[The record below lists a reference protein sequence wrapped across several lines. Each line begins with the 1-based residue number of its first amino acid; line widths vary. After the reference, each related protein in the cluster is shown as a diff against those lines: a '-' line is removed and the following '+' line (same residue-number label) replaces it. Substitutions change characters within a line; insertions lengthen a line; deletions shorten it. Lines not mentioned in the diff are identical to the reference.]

1 MQKELEKKAQD
12 INDNCPIIIDQTIRL
27 DSCEVLP
34 DNTLQYNYTFLF
46 IDATKIDRN
55 EFKSEMKS
63 TLLYNLQNN
72 DELKRLTEKD
82 VSFVYS
88 CQDENGKPLG
98 KLTITPDDY
107 KNPVAKPDLRT
118 THSGN
123 GNVEKVLKEMVKKT
137 KQQLPLFTEGS
148 GISLIDCKTYNKTL
162 EYTTKLL
169 NEDALRF
176 DSIYFKST
184 NTPIVVDTLKHNPEM
199 KYLSEHGVSI
209 QYEYLDK
216 NNKYLCT
223 ITILPEEYSLQEP

>member
-1 MQKELEKKAQD
+1 M
-12 INDNCPIIIDQTIRL
+12 
-27 DSCEVLP
+27 
-34 DNTLQYNYTFLF
+34 
-46 IDATKIDRN
+46 
-55 EFKSEMKS
+55 
-63 TLLYNLQNN
+63 
-72 DELKRLTEKD
+72 
-82 VSFVYS
+82 
-88 CQDENGKPLG
+88 
-98 KLTITPDDY
+98 
-107 KNPVAKPDLRT
+107 
-118 THSGN
+118 
-123 GNVEKVLKEMVKKT
+123 EKVLKEMVKKT

-169 NEDALRF
+169 NEDASRF

>member
-12 INDNCPIIIDQTIRL
+12 INDKCPIIIDQTIRL
-27 DSCEVLP
+27 DSCEVLS
-34 DNTLQYNYTFLF
+34 DDTFQYNYTFLF
-46 IDATKIDRN
+46 IDATKIDRA
-55 EFKSEMKS
+55 EFKSEMKNI
-63 TLLYNLQNN
+63 LLYNLQNN

-82 VSFVYS
+82 VNFIYS

-107 KNPVAKPDLRT
+107 KNPVTKPAVRKKY
-118 THSGN
+118 SEN
-123 GNVEKVLKEMVKKT
+123 GDVEKVLKEMVKKT

-169 NEDALRF
+169 NEEATRF

-184 NTPIVVDTLKHNPEM
+184 NTPIVIDTLKHNPEM

-223 ITILPEEYSLQEP
+223 ISISPEEYSL